1 MMRAQLEEIAASV
14 PGAFGGVE
22 VLRTLLR
29 REGRTQVLSLIVD
42 REGGMD
48 TDSCGRISRYIINRI
63 DALDPP
69 IEDYRIE
76 VSSAGLERPL
86 LTAEHYRRFRGRP
99 AKVITSLH
107 IGNRVEFSGPIDAV
121 TDEAV
126 TIRDPHAGP
135 TPIPF
140 AAIKRAHLIYDPST
154 DLKKKH

>member
-1 MMRAQLEEIAASV
+1 MRDEFEEIARAV

-22 VLRTLLR
+22 VLRTTVR
-29 REGRTQVLSLIVD
+29 REGRTLVMSLIVD

-48 TDSCGRISRYIINRI
+48 TDACGRISRFVIDRV

-69 IEDYRIE
+69 IDDYRVE

-86 LTAEHYRRFRGRP
+86 LAPDHYRRFRGRP
-99 AKVITSLH
+99 AKVVTSLR
-107 IGNRVEFSGPIDAV
+107 IGNRVEFNGPIGTV

-126 TIRDPHAGP
+126 TIDDPHAGA

-140 AAIKRAHLIYDPST
+140 AAIKRAHLIYDPTS
-154 DLKKKH
+154 DLKKKRP

>member
-1 MMRAQLEEIAASV
+1 MRAQFEEIAASV

-29 REGRTQVLSLIVD
+29 REGRTQVMSLIVD

-48 TDSCGRISRYIINRI
+48 TDSCARISRYIINRI
-63 DALDPP
+63 DALVPP
-69 IEDYRIE
+69 VEDYRIE

-86 LTAEHYRRFRGRP
+86 LSAEHYRRFRGRP
-99 AKVITSLH
+99 AKVVTSLH

-140 AAIKRAHLIYDPST
+140 AAIKRAHLIYDPSS
-154 DLKKKH
+154 DLKRKR

>member
-1 MMRAQLEEIAASV
+1 MRAELEAIAASV
-14 PGAFGGVE
+14 PAAFDGVE

-29 REGRTQVLSLIVD
+29 REGRTQVVSLIVD

-48 TDSCGRISRYIINRI
+48 TDACARISRFIIEKI

-69 IEDYRIE
+69 VDDYRVE

-140 AAIKRAHLIYDPST
+140 AAIKRAHLIYDPAS
-154 DLKKKH
+154 DLKKKR

>member
-1 MMRAQLEEIAASV
+1 MRTQLEEIAASV
-14 PGAFGGVE
+14 PAAFGGVE
-22 VLRTLLR
+22 VLRTFIR
-29 REGRTQVLSLIVD
+29 REGRTHVMSLIVD

-48 TDSCGRISRYIINRI
+48 TDACGRISRFMINRI
-63 DALDPP
+63 EALDPP

-107 IGNRVEFSGPIDAV
+107 IGNRVEFNGPIDAV

-140 AAIKRAHLIYDPST
+140 AAIKRAHLIYDPSS
-154 DLKKKH
+154 DLKKRH

>member
-1 MMRAQLEEIAASV
+1 MRTQLEEVAASV
-14 PGAFGGVE
+14 PAAFGGVE
-22 VLRTLLR
+22 VLRTLIR

-48 TDSCGRISRYIINRI
+48 TDACARISRFIINRI
-63 DALDPP
+63 GALDPP

-86 LTAEHYRRFRGRP
+86 LTPEHYRRFRGRP

-107 IGNRVEFSGPIDAV
+107 IGNRVEFNGPIDAV

-140 AAIKRAHLIYDPST
+140 AAIKRAHLIYDPSS

>member
-1 MMRAQLEEIAASV
+1 MRAQLEEIAASV

-22 VLRTLLR
+22 VLRTQLG
-29 REGRTQVLSLIVD
+29 REGRTQILSLIVD

-48 TDSCGRISRYIINRI
+48 TDSCGRISRYIRNRI

-76 VSSAGLERPL
+76 VASAGLERPL

-154 DLKKKH
+154 DLKKKR

>member
-1 MMRAQLEEIAASV
+1 MRAELEEIAASV
-14 PGAFGGVE
+14 PAAFDGVE
-22 VLRTLLR
+22 VLRALLR
-29 REGRTQVLSLIVD
+29 REGRTQVMSLIVD

-48 TDSCGRISRYIINRI
+48 TDACARISRFIINRI

-69 IEDYRIE
+69 VDDYRVE

-107 IGNRVEFSGPIDAV
+107 IGNRVEFSGPIDSV

-140 AAIKRAHLIYDPST
+140 AAIKRAHLIYDPTT
-154 DLKKKH
+154 DLKKKR

>member
-1 MMRAQLEEIAASV
+1 MRAELEEIAALV
-14 PGAFGGVE
+14 PAAFGGVE

-29 REGRTQVLSLIVD
+29 REGRTQVMSLTVD
-42 REGGMD
+42 RDGGMD
-48 TDSCGRISRYIINRI
+48 TDACARISRFIIDRI

-99 AKVITSLH
+99 AKVVTSLH

-140 AAIKRAHLIYDPST
+140 AAIKRAHLIYDPAS
-154 DLKKKH
+154 DLKRKR

>member
-1 MMRAQLEEIAASV
+1 MRTELEEIAASV
-14 PGAFGGVE
+14 PAAFGGVE

-29 REGRTQVLSLIVD
+29 REGRTQVMSLIVD
-42 REGGMD
+42 RDGGMD
-48 TDSCGRISRYIINRI
+48 TDACARISRFIINRI

-69 IEDYRIE
+69 VDDYRIE

-86 LTAEHYRRFRGRP
+86 LTAEHYRRFRGRL
-99 AKVITSLH
+99 AKVVTSLH
-107 IGNRVEFSGPIDAV
+107 IGNRVEFNGPIDAV

-140 AAIKRAHLIYDPST
+140 AAIKRAHLIYDPAS
-154 DLKKKH
+154 DLKKKR

>member
-1 MMRAQLEEIAASV
+1 MPA
-14 PGAFGGVE
+14 AFGGVE
-22 VLRTLLR
+22 VLRTLVR
-29 REGRTQVLSLIVD
+29 REGRTQVMSLVVD

-48 TDSCGRISRYIINRI
+48 TDSCARISRFIINRI
-63 DALDPP
+63 EALDPP
-69 IEDYRIE
+69 IEDYRVE

-86 LTAEHYRRFRGRP
+86 LTADHYRRFRGRS

-107 IGNRVEFSGPIDAV
+107 IGNRVEFTGPIDVV

-140 AAIKRAHLIYDPST
+140 AAIKRAHLIYDPSS
-154 DLKKKH
+154 DLKKKR

>member
-1 MMRAQLEEIAASV
+1 MRTQLEEVAASV
-14 PGAFGGVE
+14 PAAFGGVE
-22 VLRTLLR
+22 VLRALIR
-29 REGRTQVLSLIVD
+29 REGRTRVLSLIVD

-48 TDSCGRISRYIINRI
+48 TDACARISRFVINRI
-63 DALDPP
+63 EALDPP

-86 LTAEHYRRFRGRP
+86 LTPEHYRRFRGRP

-107 IGNRVEFSGPIDAV
+107 IGNRVEFNGPIDTV

-140 AAIKRAHLIYDPST
+140 AAIKRAHLIYDPSS